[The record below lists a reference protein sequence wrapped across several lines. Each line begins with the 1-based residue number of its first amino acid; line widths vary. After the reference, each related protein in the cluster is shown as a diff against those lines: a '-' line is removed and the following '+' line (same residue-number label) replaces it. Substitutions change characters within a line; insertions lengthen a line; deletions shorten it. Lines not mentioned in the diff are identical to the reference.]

1 MVIHMTQQP
10 HIQATRREPR
20 QARSRMLVA
29 SIREACRRILREG
42 DAEQLTARHIAE
54 VAGVTIGS
62 FYQYYSN
69 KEAVLLDVLLEDAP
83 DEADR
88 LAAETRYLGALRWQ
102 SLEGTLRELV
112 RVTCQRHQRLLDQH
126 GDIYRRYHREIRF
139 DNLIQASVSRYV
151 SIQSLQDW
159 LRELLLHHLPGLGA
173 ELAGMRAFLI
183 ATALTD
189 ITART
194 VDDQPAWLSCEL
206 FQTELQRLLLNQA
219 QGDTPTDNT
228 NNTEGNPTS

>member
-1 MVIHMTQQP
+1 MVKAMDTANP
-10 HIQATRREPR
+10 LQATRRQPR
-20 QARSRMLVA
+20 QARSRLLVA
-29 SIREACRRILREG
+29 SIRQACRQILQEG
-42 DAEQLTARHIAE
+42 DAEQLTARSIADR
-54 VAGVTIGS
+54 AGVTIGS

-88 LAAETRYLGALRWQ
+88 LAAETRYMGELRWQ

-112 RVTCQRHQRLLDQH
+112 RLTCQRHRRLLDQH
-126 GDIYRRYHREIRF
+126 GDIYQRYHREIRF

-151 SIQSLQDW
+151 SIQSLQEW
-159 LRELLLHHLPGLGA
+159 LQELLLHHLPGLSK

-189 ITART
+189 ITARA

-206 FQTELQRLLLNQA
+206 FQAELQRLLLNQA
-219 QGDTPTDNT
+219 QGEPPADYP
-228 NNTEGNPTS
+228 NNTKGNPTP